1 MVCSPICLLKTLA
14 AVDYLQTR
22 FFVNPEEIGVLGI
35 CASGGFALAAAKIDL
50 YIKAVATISM

>member
-1 MVCSPICLLKTLA
+1 M
-14 AVDYLQTR
+14 DYLQTR